1 MVQGY
6 LMAKTDEAA
15 FRAVRVG
22 ASLAVP
28 VWACFML
35 IGTCV
40 RGYDQVSGE
49 LIPATGHYNVGQ
61 RLELHAEDKERLRA
75 AKVFIVLT
83 GLSNIGTALLLVQ
96 SKGSAIANGGLMGLF
111 FLAFLTKRSQPVGVY
126 CGIAVNLFCSACGP
140 RWPREQLPSSTSALK
155 TSPTMKG
162 SPRPSRDPRATRH
175 RDSGSSS
182 MSTTSS

>member
-49 LIPATGHYNVGQ
+49 LIPATGHDNVGQ
-61 RLELHAEDKERLRA
+61 RLELHTEDKERLRA

-96 SKGSAIANGGLMGLF
+96 SKGSAIANGGLIGLF
-111 FLAFLTKRSQPVGVY
+111 FLAFLTKPTQPVGVY

-140 RWPREQLPSSTSALK
+140 R
-155 TSPTMKG
+155 
-162 SPRPSRDPRATRH
+162 
-175 RDSGSSS
+175 
-182 MSTTSS
+182 